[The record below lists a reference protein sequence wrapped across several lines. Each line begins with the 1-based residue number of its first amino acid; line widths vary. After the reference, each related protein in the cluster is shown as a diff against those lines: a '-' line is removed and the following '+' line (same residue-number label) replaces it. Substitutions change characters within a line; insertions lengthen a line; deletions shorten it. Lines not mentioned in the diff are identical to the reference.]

1 LPDGTGPALAGSFV
15 MSGYILDL
23 TTLPNGPS
31 QVEAEAGAE
40 ALGLAAADWPGGVRG
55 SFGVEKTADRIS
67 VRGTLEARARLECV
81 GCLTVFE
88 QPMRVPFEVFAE
100 RSGTGSRRDEEALDR
115 DAYMKFHDGRR
126 LDLGPDVRE
135 TLLLEMPIA
144 PRCREDCAGLCPVC
158 GADRN
163 LGPHDCPGTR
173 NEESIHGGS
182 QA

>member
-1 LPDGTGPALAGSFV
+1 
-15 MSGYILDL
+15 MSGFLLDL

-31 QVEAEAGAE
+31 QVEAEAEAV
-40 ALGLAAADWPGGVRG
+40 ALGLPAAGWPGGVRG
-55 SFGVEKTADRIS
+55 SFGVEKSGDRIS
-67 VRGTLEARARLECV
+67 VRGTLEARLRLECV

-88 QPMRVPFEVFAE
+88 LPLRVPFESFAE

-135 TLLLEMPIA
+135 TLLLEMPMA
-144 PRCREDCAGLCPVC
+144 PRCREDCAGLCPAC

-173 NEESIHGGS
+173 NEESVHGGP